1 METQTLFIQPE
12 TQERKPR
19 RNYRKQFVR
28 DPANKH
34 VELPFFQERDLEI
47 LKEVHENRFLT
58 ASLVRELFPPMPV
71 HEFDPNSQRQQKKK
85 KRLVAQGIQ
94 NEGVGQLP
102 WEFKPSEHP
111 GQRLYRRLQNLY
123 HFYYLQRLH
132 TYRDEEI
139 IYALDEKGAKRL
151 REEGISVNH
160 VEDWNEKNRDISQQY
175 YKHTL
180 MIARFYVALKI
191 ALRKYPNLTLKTFIR
206 GKKACKVVWD
216 TSIEGTRYAKPIFV
230 DPDFAFVLHD
240 HQRNGDYGFV
250 CEADRSTKTL
260 EDMLE
265 RYTRYALMFNDEA
278 HLQKYKFKGL
288 RVLTVCKSRERAMNL
303 HGLPFRKDL
312 ARPYNSHVPKGFFIP
327 EDDLPRFY
335 FANEEDYFDA
345 MQNVLASIWHR
356 ADEEWLRKDGSESTR
371 GIIPDPLPLMNVL

>member
-1 METQTLFIQPE
+1 MSTAELTEQLPPQ
-12 TQERKPR
+12 QRKKR
-19 RNYRKQFVR
+19 GSYTRQFVR
-28 DPANKH
+28 DPANKN

-58 ASLVRELFPPMPV
+58 FSLIRELFPPLPV
-71 HEFDPNSQRQQKKK
+71 HKLDPNSQRQQKKK
-85 KRLVAQGIQ
+85 KKLLHQGTLSGGVAPAQEQ
-94 NEGVGQLP
+94 
-102 WEFKPSEHP
+102 P
-111 GQRLYRRLQNLY
+111 GTPKTSGYNLY
-123 HFYYLQRLH
+123 PRLKKLHHWYYLQRLH
-132 TYRDEEI
+132 TYRDEER

-151 REEGISVNH
+151 QKEGIRVNH

-175 YKHTL
+175 YNHTL
-180 MIARFYVALKI
+180 MIARFYVALKV
-191 ALRKYPNLTLKTFIR
+191 ALRSYPTLTLKSFIR
-206 GKKACKVVWD
+206 GKAACKVEWD
-216 TSIEGTRYAKPIFV
+216 TSLDGKKYPKKITV

-240 HQRNGDYGFV
+240 LKRNGDYGFV
-250 CEADRSTKTL
+250 CEADRSTKQL

-288 RVLTVCKSRERAMNL
+288 RVLTVCKSQERAINL

-312 ARPYNSHVPKGFFIP
+312 KRPYNSPVPKNYFIP

-335 FANEEDYFDA
+335 FANEENYIDA

-356 ADEEWLRKDGSESTR
+356 TDDDWLRKDNRENMR
-371 GIIPDPLPLMNVL
+371 GIVPDPLPFVKP